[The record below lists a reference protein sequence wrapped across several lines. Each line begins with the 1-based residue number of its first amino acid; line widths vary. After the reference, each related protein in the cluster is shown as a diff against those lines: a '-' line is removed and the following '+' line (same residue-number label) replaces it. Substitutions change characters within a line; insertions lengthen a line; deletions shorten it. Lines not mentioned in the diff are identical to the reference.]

1 METMTGRCL
10 CGDVRYEAQGKPLFA
25 VHCHC
30 RDCQRSSGT
39 GHVPVMGMPKAFFKV
54 TGKPKSYTVQGTSGL
69 RTTRNFCPTCGS
81 LLFGTP
87 DMAPET
93 VTVYVGTLDDPSV
106 FQPEAILFAR
116 NRLAWD
122 ELKGSL
128 PEFDTMPPSPADT
141 K

>member
-1 METMTGRCL
+1 
-10 CGDVRYEAQGKPLFA
+10 
-25 VHCHC
+25 
-30 RDCQRSSGT
+30 
-39 GHVPVMGMPKAFFKV
+39 
-54 TGKPKSYTVQGTSGL
+54 
-69 RTTRNFCPTCGS
+69 
-81 LLFGTP
+81 
-87 DMAPET
+87 MAPET

-116 NRLAWD
+116 NRPAWD